1 MQRRSFL
8 HAAASL
14 GLAMSWPAKALAT
27 GNAPQVLASFSILQ
41 DIVRQVAP
49 AQFTVH
55 GLVPANADAH
65 VFSPKPRDARLL
77 AHVDLVF
84 FNGLGF
90 EGWFNRFVESAGYK
104 GPVVQVSRAIEPRR
118 TRKGNPDPHAWQS
131 LLHGAAYANAV
142 ADALAQRHPAHQ
154 EEIRS
159 RAARYS
165 TLLLAEHDRIVQA
178 FAALPA
184 TQRRVITAHD
194 AFAYF
199 GEAYGVEFFAPQGWS
214 THSQPSASA
223 VAKLIRLA
231 KQKQVKGIFLENMS
245 DARLIER
252 IASESG
258 ARVGGT
264 LYSDALS
271 DPQGPAP
278 SYLEMFRHNASTLLN
293 ALRV

>member
-1 MQRRSFL
+1 M
-8 HAAASL
+8 
-14 GLAMSWPAKALAT
+14 AMAKA
-27 GNAPQVLASFSILQ
+27 NPPQLVASFSILQ

-49 AQFTVH
+49 AHFVVH

-65 VFSPKPRDARLL
+65 VFSPKPRDAQLL
-77 AHVDLVF
+77 SQAKVLF

-90 EGWFNRFVESAGYK
+90 EGWFQRFVQAAGYK
-104 GPVVQVSRAIEPRR
+104 GPVVQVGQAIEPRR
-118 TRKGNPDPHAWQS
+118 TRKGNADPHAWQS
-131 LLHGAAYANAV
+131 LTHGAAYANAV
-142 ADALAQRHPAHQ
+142 AEALVQHFPSYQ

-159 RAARYS
+159 RANRYT
-165 TLLLAEHDRIVQA
+165 TLLLGEHDQIVKA
-178 FAALPA
+178 FATLPA
-184 TQRRVITAHD
+184 TQRKVITAHN

-214 THSQPSASA
+214 THSQPSAAA
-223 VAKLIRLA
+223 VAKLITLA

-245 DARLIER
+245 DPRLVER
-252 IASESG
+252 IAKESG

-278 SYLEMFRHNASTLLN
+278 TYLQMCRHNASTLL
-293 ALRV
+293 ATLSV